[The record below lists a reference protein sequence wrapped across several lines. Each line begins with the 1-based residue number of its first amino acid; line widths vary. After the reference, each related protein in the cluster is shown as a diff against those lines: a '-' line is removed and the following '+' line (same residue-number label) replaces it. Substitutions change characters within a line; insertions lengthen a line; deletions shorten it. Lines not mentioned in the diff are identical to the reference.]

1 MYERLISER
10 LFYFSYFQNT
20 SRINESSEK
29 LFQQRRDSAKQSL
42 EKRFLE
48 NQEKIL
54 CRETDKNTR
63 QPLARVDDNQEQIH
77 RREET
82 EKNAG
87 QPLSKTIID
96 NKEQVCRRE
105 PEQNPNPS
113 YYDNRPISIYPLELR
128 AGNQSEDYHRSAF
141 ISKKKKVLDN
151 PTNSDL
157 AVYRVSS
164 EPCLQKKRITM
175 YPKNHNILR
184 TFTVKEEA
192 SIFLR

>member
-1 MYERLISER
+1 MNKLT
-10 LFYFSYFQNT
+10 FQNT

-29 LFQQRRDSAKQSL
+29 LFQQRKDSAKQSL

-48 NQEKIL
+48 NQEQIRRK
-54 CRETDKNTR
+54 EAEQNVR
-63 QPLARVDDNQEQIH
+63 QPIAKRIVDKEEQIRH
-77 RREET
+77 
-82 EKNAG
+82 
-87 QPLSKTIID
+87 
-96 NKEQVCRRE
+96 KESD
-105 PEQNPNPS
+105 QNPKLS

-128 AGNQSEDYHRSAF
+128 AGNHSEDYHRSAF

-184 TFTVKEEA
+184 TFTVKEEV
-192 SIFLR
+192 ILC